1 MQWYEI
7 LLASPI
13 IIIGAYIRGKIY
25 ENKRNYFKNDS
36 WEKRKKNNG
45 ILFLFLYV
53 KILIIF
59 TIIKCKKYFINKRN
73 HFT

>member
-7 LLASPI
+7 LLAIPV

-36 WEKRKKNNG
+36 WKKRKKE
-45 ILFLFLYV
+45 
-53 KILIIF
+53 
-59 TIIKCKKYFINKRN
+59 
-73 HFT
+73 